1 MLGIESLSRLNFIRS
16 FPKTEKFLKNTG
28 WTSLEGYNKI
38 GESSSSNIMAVLSG
52 LNASSSSIF
61 YKSER
66 QRYLDDFPFIW
77 KDFKQAGYVTAFGED
92 MGNSYTFNFEQ
103 TGFVDPPTDY
113 YPRPYIVA
121 TEKFLKQKNK
131 KNNKYCTGPELSFE
145 RILNYALDF
154 AVTFLGKPYFGFF
167 WSNSVTHSDINAASS
182 LDSHLLEKLESL
194 EQHGVFNNTLVILF
208 SDQGMHWGGI
218 RNTSVGWYEERL
230 PFVYLRVPETFKNLN
245 NNYKYNT
252 LDIIQALKINERR
265 LTSPYDL
272 HETLRDIL
280 ERAGGKSS
288 YKSDCST
295 CQSLFKFV
303 PYERGCEDVGVL
315 PHWCAC
321 SEFTSH
327 SSESKMAIKGAQNFL
342 SYVEEI
348 VKDYED
354 EDGRLCA
361 KLELKKINRFDEIR
375 LKNNNTGIRKFF
387 YQIEVTPG
395 NAVYEVTMDLDE
407 NKNFQVSEHEISRI
421 NYYKHVAD
429 CISDIS
435 HKKYCYCSNLL
446 QSNNVK

>member
-16 FPKTEKFLKNTG
+16 FPKTEKFLRNTG
-28 WTSLEGYNKI
+28 WTSLDGYNKI

-52 LNASSSSIF
+52 LNASSSSLY
-61 YKSER
+61 YKSEG
-66 QRYLDDFPFIW
+66 QRDLDDFPFIW

-92 MGNSYTFNFEQ
+92 MGNSNTFNFEQ
-103 TGFVDPPTDY
+103 TGFIDPQTDY

-121 TEKFLKQKNK
+121 TEKFLKRNNKN
-131 KNNKYCTGPELSFE
+131 NNKYCTGPELSFE

-154 AVTFLGKPYFGFF
+154 AVTFLNKPYFGFF
-167 WSNSVTHSDINAASS
+167 WTSSVTHNDINAAFS
-182 LDSHLLEKLESL
+182 LDSHLVEKLESF

-208 SDQGMHWGGI
+208 SDQGTHWGEI

-230 PFVYLRVPETFKNLN
+230 PFVYLRVPESFKNLN

-252 LDIIQALKINERR
+252 QDIIQALKINERR

-295 CQSLFKFV
+295 CQSLLKFV
-303 PYERGCEDVGVL
+303 PYERGCEDVGVS

-327 SSESKMAIKGAQNFL
+327 SSASEIAIKGAQNFL

-421 NYYKHVAD
+421 NSYKHVAD
-429 CISDIS
+429 CISVIS

-446 QSNNVK
+446 QLNV